1 MKTGASGRGK
11 TDFRRAV
18 DFFVSLREEGVMP
31 MLEQAK
37 QAAVAAGRLIKNRAG
52 NAANIQTKAGQ
63 ETNLVTELDREA
75 ESLIIRTLLARYPDH
90 DILAEESG
98 SHSHVSDYRWV
109 IDPIDGTTNF
119 AHGLPI
125 FCVSIG
131 LEYRGNIIL
140 GVVYDPTR
148 DELFTA
154 ERGKGAF
161 MNSMPIRV
169 SDAPSLIESVLVT
182 GFAYNVSSTHE
193 NIDHFQNFLL
203 EARGVRRLGSAALD
217 LCYVAAGRLD
227 GYWEMSLNPWDMA
240 AGVLLVE
247 EAGGKFTDLEGR
259 PSTIHNKKI
268 LVSNG
273 RIHDQMV
280 GVLKRGKI

>member
-1 MKTGASGRGK
+1 M
-11 TDFRRAV
+11 FELAV
-18 DFFVSLREEGVMP
+18 E
-31 MLEQAK
+31 
-37 QAAVAAGRLIKNRAG
+37 AALKAGRLLKDRAG
-52 NAANIQTKAGQ
+52 NAKSVETKFGQ
-63 ETNLVTELDREA
+63 ETNLVTELDRQAEA
-75 ESLIIRTLLARYPDH
+75 LIIKTISKKYPGH
-90 DILAEESG
+90 DFLAEESG
-98 SHSHVSDYRWV
+98 STKLESDFKWI

-131 LEYRGNIIL
+131 LEYRGDIVL

-161 MNSMPIRV
+161 LNGNPIRV
-169 SDAPSLIESVLVT
+169 SNASSLIESVLVT
-182 GFAYNVSSTHE
+182 GFAYNVSSTLE
-193 NIDHFQNFLL
+193 NIDHFRNFLL
-203 EARGVRRLGSAALD
+203 EARAVRRLGSAALD

-240 AGVLLVE
+240 AGVVLVE

-259 PSTIHNKKI
+259 VSTIHNKKI

-273 RIHDQMV
+273 KIHEQMV

>member
-1 MKTGASGRGK
+1 
-11 TDFRRAV
+11 
-18 DFFVSLREEGVMP
+18 

-37 QAAVAAGRLIKNRAG
+37 QAAVAAGKLIRNHAG
-52 NAANIQTKAGQ
+52 KAKSVQSKSGQ

-75 ESLIIRTLLARYPDH
+75 ESIIIKTLLARYPDH
-90 DILAEESG
+90 DVLAEESG
-98 SHSHVSDYRWV
+98 SHNHASDYRWV

-119 AHGLPI
+119 ASGLPI

-131 LEYRGNIIL
+131 LEYKNNVVL
-140 GVVYDPTR
+140 GAIYDPTR

-161 MNSMPIRV
+161 LNGYPIRV
-169 SDAPSLIESVLVT
+169 STTSSLIESVLVT
-182 GFAYNVSSTHE
+182 GFAYNVSSTRE
-193 NIDHFQNFLL
+193 NIDHFENFLL
-203 EARGVRRLGSAALD
+203 AARAVRRLGSAALD

-247 EAGGKFTDLEGR
+247 EAGGKYTDLEGR

-273 RIHDQMV
+273 KIHDQMV
-280 GVLKRGKI
+280 GVLRRGKT

>member
-1 MKTGASGRGK
+1 
-11 TDFRRAV
+11 
-18 DFFVSLREEGVMP
+18 
-31 MLEQAK
+31 MLEHATV
-37 QAAVAAGRLIKNRAG
+37 AAVAAGRMIKDRAG
-52 NAANIQTKAGQ
+52 KAVNIQTKAGQ
-63 ETNLVTELDREA
+63 ETNLVTELDKEA
-75 ESLIIRTLLARYPDH
+75 EALIISILQKKYPGH
-90 DILAEESG
+90 DVLAEESG
-98 SHSHVSDYRWV
+98 NRNSGSEYRWV

-119 AHGLPI
+119 ARGLPI

-131 LEYRGNIIL
+131 LEHRGKIVL

-154 ERGKGAF
+154 ELGKGAF
-161 MNSMPIRV
+161 LNGNPIHV
-169 SDAPSLIESVLVT
+169 SDASTLIESVLVT
-182 GFAYNVSSTHE
+182 GFAYNVRSTRE

-203 EARGVRRLGSAALD
+203 EARAVRRLGSAALD

-247 EAGGKFTDLEGR
+247 EAGGKYSDLDGQ
-259 PSTIHNKKI
+259 PTTIHQKKI

-273 RIHDQMV
+273 RIHEQMV
-280 GVLKRGKI
+280 EVLKRGRV

>member
-1 MKTGASGRGK
+1 
-11 TDFRRAV
+11 
-18 DFFVSLREEGVMP
+18 
-31 MLEQAK
+31 MLERAK
-37 QAAVAAGRLIKNRAG
+37 QAAVAAGRLIKDHAG
-52 NAANIQTKAGQ
+52 KARSIQSKAGQ

-75 ESLIIRTLLARYPDH
+75 ESLIIKTLLTSYPDH

-98 SHSHVSDYRWV
+98 SHNHKSDYRWV

-131 LEYRGNIIL
+131 LEYQGDILL
-140 GVVYDPTR
+140 GVIYDPTR

-161 MNSMPIRV
+161 LNGNPISV
-169 SDAPSLIESVLVT
+169 SDTASLIQSVLVT
-182 GFAYNVSSTHE
+182 GFAYNVSSTRE

-203 EARGVRRLGSAALD
+203 EARAVRRLGSAALD

-240 AGVLLVE
+240 AGVLLVQ

-280 GVLKRGKI
+280 GVLRKGKI

>member
-1 MKTGASGRGK
+1 
-11 TDFRRAV
+11 
-18 DFFVSLREEGVMP
+18 
-31 MLEQAK
+31 MLEHATV
-37 QAAVAAGRLIKNRAG
+37 AAVAAGRLIRDRAG
-52 NAANIQTKAGQ
+52 NAGSVQTKAGQ

-75 ESLIIRTLLARYPDH
+75 EALIIRILRKNYPDY
-90 DILAEESG
+90 DVLAEESG
-98 SHSHVSDYRWV
+98 SRNGGSEYRWV

-119 AHGLPI
+119 ARGLPI

-131 LEYRGNIIL
+131 LEHQGKIVL

-161 MNSMPIRV
+161 MNGNPIRV
-169 SDAPSLIESVLVT
+169 SDASSLIESVLVT
-182 GFAYNVSSTHE
+182 GFAYNVRSTLE

-203 EARGVRRLGSAALD
+203 ESRAVRRLGSAALD

-247 EAGGKFTDLEGR
+247 EAGGKYTDLEGQ